1 MTDSEKKIIAD
12 DDWKQQAQK
21 EKEKL
26 IEKDQKK
33 ADAPEGAKD
42 NVANDPPPQ
51 GSLPPAD
58 MSAIINMLAVQSMY
72 YLGALPGPDGQK
84 AEVDLDLAKYH
95 IDLLS
100 VIDEKTKGNLTEEEN
115 NMLSTALHE
124 IRMLYVQKA
133 S

>member
-1 MTDSEKKIIAD
+1 MTDSEKKIITD
-12 DDWKQQAQK
+12 DDWKQQAKK

-26 IEKDQKK
+26 VDKDK
-33 ADAPEGAKD
+33 AEAAPEASPDGQA
-42 NVANDPPPQ
+42 AQ
-51 GSLPPAD
+51 TLPPAD
-58 MSAIINMLAVQSMY
+58 MTALINMLAVQAMY

-84 AEVDLDLAKYH
+84 AEVNLDLSKYH

-100 VIDEKTKGNLTEEEN
+100 VMDEKTKGNLSEEEN